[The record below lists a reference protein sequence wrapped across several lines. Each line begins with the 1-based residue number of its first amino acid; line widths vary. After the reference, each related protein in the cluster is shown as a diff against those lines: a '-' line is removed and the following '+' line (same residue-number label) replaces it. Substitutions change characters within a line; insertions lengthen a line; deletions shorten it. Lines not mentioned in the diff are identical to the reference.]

1 MKRRFLRPSIQLII
15 ETLSIFILVFLAC
28 VNDFS
33 LKSIPFL
40 ILISFILILNGII
53 LKKYGKDYWHFE
65 MKIV

>member
-1 MKRRFLRPSIQLII
+1 MKRRFLRPSIQLTI
-15 ETLSIFILVFLAC
+15 ETVSILILFFLAC

-65 MKIV
+65 MKSV